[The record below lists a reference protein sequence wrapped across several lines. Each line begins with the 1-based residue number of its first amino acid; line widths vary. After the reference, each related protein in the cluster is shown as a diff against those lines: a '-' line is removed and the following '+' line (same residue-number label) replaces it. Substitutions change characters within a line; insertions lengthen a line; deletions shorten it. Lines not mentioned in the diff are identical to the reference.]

1 MDRWN
6 TFFNA
11 PYCTEYDEDILETL
25 KECESR
31 RMNVHF
37 ISPQLEHRRSSVQLI
52 LNVCKQQSYRRA
64 TVHLGMLLI
73 SKCAIV
79 CAPPAVSFHDQK
91 TLPPPATFPISAIY
105 LLDVFMS
112 NHTIAVGRLKLV
124 ALTCLYL
131 ACKIEENDSSVPS
144 PTRLNGFLANVYRPA
159 DFIALEVAILCFFDW
174 HITIPTASTF
184 LDIFAMH
191 SFVQQDWDAVSPPWN
206 GCDSMALL
214 VQHINETSSTI
225 LEATLQHLKLSIVK
239 PSLLA
244 AGCIAAARCLTP
256 RVSVWSDRLTSATG
270 YEYSQIHEVCQ
281 MLLFE
286 AMPQSPRSSRSSLS
300 SSTPKRS
307 TSDAGYLSEWWESE
321 NEDENGTIGSC
332 VSSNS
337 SSSSSSSSSQ
347 DSSDTQSCSG
357 SAGSTYR
364 RTGLRSELVL
374 SDTGES
380 APKKRKMADAEK

>member
-52 LNVCKQQSYRRA
+52 LNVCKQQSYRQA
-64 TVHLGMLLI
+64 TVHL
-73 SKCAIV
+73 
-79 CAPPAVSFHDQK
+79 
-91 TLPPPATFPISAIY
+91 AIY

-191 SFVQQDWDAVSPPWN
+191 SFDQQDWDAVSPPWN
-206 GCDSMALL
+206 ACDSMALL

-225 LEATLQHLKLSIVK
+225 LEATLLHLKLSTVK

-321 NEDENGTIGSC
+321 NEDENGTISSC
-332 VSSNS
+332 VSINS
-337 SSSSSSSSSQ
+337 SSSSSSSTSQ

-364 RTGLRSELVL
+364 KTCLRSELVL

-380 APKKRKMADAEK
+380 APKKRKMADTEK